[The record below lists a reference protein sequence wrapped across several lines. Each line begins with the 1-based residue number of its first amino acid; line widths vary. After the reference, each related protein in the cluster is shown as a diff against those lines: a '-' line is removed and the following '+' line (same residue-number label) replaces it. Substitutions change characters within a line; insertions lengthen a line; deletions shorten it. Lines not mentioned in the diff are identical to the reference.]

1 MSYLGLLLLLWLLA
15 PPRPCLASRAPLH
28 PHDGEATVA
37 DLVLSALERAT
48 AFLRRRLREVNLDGV
63 LGFRV
68 LEVQLGGVRE
78 QWARDPGMR
87 PLGLR
92 AEKLA
97 EELAGLLQGA
107 TRYLEQSDAQYLR
120 EFRPTLL
127 PGFWRLPRVW
137 TLTNA
142 SLAYPT
148 LEKQDSFSEEQSDA
162 CLAQLLGTGVDSS
175 QPCALS
181 DACASLM
188 TRPGCTGYA
197 LSHQL
202 LFFLMARMMGCTAGL
217 FGQSQHYMNRFCANM
232 LLINRRVEAGGYPP
246 IARDIF
252 CENIMFCGIS
262 GFLDFYRPGW
272 LETILSWQQAPEG
285 CFGRAG
291 EGAAASPHSPAGRHS
306 LRRVKRRDKQ
316 FTDGCSSHNTAVA
329 VSALGGF
336 LYVLAA
342 RPPAPGR

>member
-15 PPRPCLASRAPLH
+15 PPRPCPASQAPLH
-28 PHDGEATVA
+28 PHDDEATVA

-48 AFLRRRLREVNLDGV
+48 SFLRRRLREINLDGV

-68 LEVQLGGVRE
+68 LEVQLEGVRE
-78 QWARDPGMR
+78 KWARDPGMQ

-97 EELAGLLQGA
+97 EELSGLLQGS
-107 TRYLEQSDAQYLR
+107 TRHLEHIDAQYLR
-120 EFRPTLL
+120 EFRPTIL

-142 SLAYPT
+142 SLVYPT
-148 LEKQDSFSEEQSDA
+148 LEGEDSFSEEQSDK
-162 CLAQLLGTGVDSS
+162 CLAQLLGTWVDSS

-181 DACASLM
+181 EACASLM

-202 LFFLMARMMGCTAGL
+202 LFFLMARMMGCTAGV
-217 FGQSQHYMNRFCANM
+217 FGHSQHYMDRFCANM
-232 LLINRRVEAGGYPP
+232 LLVNRRVEAGGYPP

-262 GFLDFYRPGW
+262 GFLDFYKPRW
-272 LETILSWQQAPEG
+272 LEAILSWQLAPEG
-285 CFGRAG
+285 CFGRTE
-291 EGAAASPHSPAGRHS
+291 EGAAASLRSRARRHS
-306 LRRVKRRDKQ
+306 LRRVKRRDRQ

-329 VSALGGF
+329 VAALGGF
-336 LYVLAA
+336 LYILAE